1 MRIIWKQSPQWV
13 KNPYFLL
20 GVSFL
25 LWMLFFDAEDLVTQ
39 YRLGNKLRNLEA
51 EKAYYLEQIE
61 KIRQDRKELASNE
74 DLLEKFARE
83 KYFMKKKTEDLYIVV
98 DEWAIGLLMR

>member
-1 MRIIWKQSPQWV
+1 MGVIRKRFPQWI

-20 GVSFL
+20 GFSFL

-39 YRLGNKLRNLEA
+39 YRLRNKLFNLET
-51 EKAYYLEQIE
+51 EKMYYLEQIE
-61 KIRQDRKELASNE
+61 KIQQARKGLKSNE

-83 KYFMKKKTEDLYIVV
+83 KYFMKRKTEDLYVVV
-98 DEWAIGLLMR
+98 DE

>member
-1 MRIIWKQSPQWV
+1 MRVTRKQLPQWV

-20 GVSFL
+20 GFSFL

-39 YRLGNKLRNLEA
+39 YRLRNKLFKLEA
-51 EKAYYLEQIE
+51 EKRYYLEQIE
-61 KIRQDRKELASNE
+61 KIQQARKGLESNE

-83 KYFMKKKTEDLYIVV
+83 KYFMKRETEDLYVVV
-98 DEWAIGLLMR
+98 DE